1 MKLLFALLALVL
13 TLAPARADDLRPG
26 YLEWAEQSPGQWRVM
41 WKAPLLGGLATR
53 TKPILPSGCT
63 VRDARRQFV
72 GQTVVETFHVRCAAP
87 LAGRSLGLA
96 GLESGFADA
105 LLRVAPLQQPAQAVR
120 LTPQGSEVVVA
131 SRGSASEVGW
141 TYLRLG
147 FSHILF
153 GFDHLLFVVALV
165 LLIGGWRRLFA
176 SVTAF
181 TVAHSLT
188 LAATTLGL
196 VSVARKPVEICIALS
211 IVLVAREIL
220 RSPDV
225 QPTPD
230 PVSTGDAHR
239 DGADLCPVQGAR
251 SERWSSIVTDEQ
263 RSSGPKA
270 ARPEGVDGHRRS
282 RLGLTRRAPAL
293 IAFAFGL
300 LHGFGF
306 AAALAEIGLPA
317 GEIPL
322 ALFTFNI
329 GVELGQ
335 LVIVAATLALLVA
348 LARLAAELQRPATVA
363 GAYAIGA
370 VASGWVIARAL
381 A

>member
-1 MKLLFALLALVL
+1 MRLLFALLALFL

-26 YLEWAEQSPGQWRVM
+26 YLEWTEQAPRQWRVV

-53 TKPILPSGCT
+53 TKPILPTGCT
-63 VRDARRQFV
+63 VHGARRQFV
-72 GQTVVETFHVRCAAP
+72 GQTVVETFQVRCTGS
-87 LAGRSLGLA
+87 LAGRMLGLA
-96 GLESGFADA
+96 GLDNGFADA
-105 LLRVAPLQQPAQAVR
+105 LLRVAPFGQPAQAAR
-120 LTPQGSEVVVA
+120 LTPQQAAAAVAASGSP
-131 SRGSASEVGW
+131 SQVGW

-147 FSHILF
+147 FSHILL

-165 LLIGGWRRLFA
+165 LLIGGWRRLIA
-176 SVTAF
+176 TVSAF
-181 TVAHSLT
+181 TLAHSLT

-220 RSPDV
+220 RPPGAE
-225 QPTPD
+225 PTL
-230 PVSTGDAHR
+230 A
-239 DGADLCPVQGAR
+239 
-251 SERWSSIVTDEQ
+251 
-263 RSSGPKA
+263 
-270 ARPEGVDGHRRS
+270 
-282 RLGLTRRAPAL
+282 RRAPAV

-306 AAALAEIGLPA
+306 ATALAEIGLPV

-322 ALFTFNI
+322 ALFAFNV

-335 LVIVAATLALLVA
+335 LAIVAATLAVVA
-348 LARLAAELQRPATVA
+348 VIAHFFAGMQRPATVA

-370 VASGWVIARAL
+370 VASAWLIQRAL
-381 A
+381 L

>member
-1 MKLLFALLALVL
+1 MRMLAALLVLIL

-26 YLEWAEQSPGQWRVM
+26 YLEWAEQAPGQWRVM

-53 TKPILPSGCT
+53 TKPILPTGCT

-72 GQTVVETFHVRCAAP
+72 GQTVVETFHVRCTAP
-87 LAGRSLGLA
+87 LAGRTLGLA
-96 GLESGFADA
+96 GLDNGFADA
-105 LLRVAPLQQPAQAVR
+105 LLRVAPLRQPAQAAR
-120 LTPQGSEVVVA
+120 LTPQVSEVVVA

-165 LLIGGWRRLFA
+165 LLIGGWRRLVVT
-176 SVTAF
+176 VTAF

-220 RSPDV
+220 RPPESE
-225 QPTPD
+225 PTL
-230 PVSTGDAHR
+230 A
-239 DGADLCPVQGAR
+239 
-251 SERWSSIVTDEQ
+251 
-263 RSSGPKA
+263 K
-270 ARPEGVDGHRRS
+270 
-282 RLGLTRRAPAL
+282 RAPAL
-293 IAFAFGL
+293 IAFTFGL

-306 AAALAEIGLPA
+306 AAALAEIGLPV

-322 ALFTFNI
+322 ALFTFNA

-335 LVIVAATLALLVA
+335 LVIVAATLALIA
-348 LARLAAELQRPATVA
+348 GLARLAAQWQRTTTIA

-370 VASGWVIARAL
+370 VASAWVIQRAL

>member
-1 MKLLFALLALVL
+1 MRLLAALLMLLMV
-13 TLAPARADDLRPG
+13 APAHADDLRPG
-26 YLEWAEQSPGQWRVM
+26 YLEWVEQAPGDWQVT

-53 TKPILPSGCT
+53 TKPVLPAGCA
-63 VRDARRQFV
+63 VKQARRQFV
-72 GQTVVETFHVRCAAP
+72 GPTVVENFRVHCRAP
-87 LAGRSLGLA
+87 LAGTTLGLT
-96 GLESGFADA
+96 GLETGFTDA
-105 LLRVAPLQQPAQAVR
+105 LLRVAPLGQPVQAAR
-120 LTPQGSEVVVA
+120 LTPQQSQVEVATKANATTVW
-131 SRGSASEVGW
+131 R
-141 TYLRLG
+141 TYLGLG
-147 FSHILF
+147 FTHILF

-165 LLIGGWRRLFA
+165 LLIGGWKRVIA
-176 SVTAF
+176 TVTAF
-181 TVAHSLT
+181 TVAHSIT

-220 RSPDV
+220 RPPDAE
-225 QPTPD
+225 PTL
-230 PVSTGDAHR
+230 A
-239 DGADLCPVQGAR
+239 
-251 SERWSSIVTDEQ
+251 
-263 RSSGPKA
+263 
-270 ARPEGVDGHRRS
+270 
-282 RLGLTRRAPAL
+282 RRAPAL

-322 ALFTFNI
+322 ALFAFNV

-335 LVIVAATLALLVA
+335 LAIVAATLTA
-348 LARLAAELQRPATVA
+348 LAAIIRFAGAWQRPTNLC

-370 VASGWVIARAL
+370 VASAWLIQRVL

>member
-1 MKLLFALLALVL
+1 MKLLVALLTLFL
-13 TLAPARADDLRPG
+13 TLAPVRADDLRPG
-26 YLEWAEQSPGQWRVM
+26 YLEWIEETPRQWRVT

-53 TKPILPSGCT
+53 AKPILPTGCT

-72 GQTVVETFHVRCAAP
+72 GQTVVEIFQLRCSAL

-96 GLESGFADA
+96 GLENGFSDA
-105 LLRVAPLQQPAQAVR
+105 LLRVAPLGEPAQAAR
-120 LTPQGSEVVVA
+120 LTPQHAAATVA
-131 SRGSASEVGW
+131 ARGSPSQVGW

-165 LLIGGWRRLFA
+165 LLIGGWRRLIA
-176 SVTAF
+176 TVTAF

-188 LAATTLGL
+188 LAATTFGL

-220 RSPDV
+220 RPPDA
-225 QPTPD
+225 QPML
-230 PVSTGDAHR
+230 A
-239 DGADLCPVQGAR
+239 
-251 SERWSSIVTDEQ
+251 
-263 RSSGPKA
+263 
-270 ARPEGVDGHRRS
+270 
-282 RLGLTRRAPAL
+282 RRAAAL

-322 ALFTFNI
+322 ALFAFNV

-335 LVIVAATLALLVA
+335 LAIVGATLAVVA
-348 LARLAAELQRPATVA
+348 AIARFAAGVQRPATVA

-370 VASGWVIARAL
+370 VASAWLIQRTL
-381 A
+381 L